1 MPGATAAPDAA
12 AQDGYAEVM
21 PSRQSTA
28 AAARAAITAA
38 AAATK
43 GLEAAL
49 RATADPT
56 EGALVDGRKQ
66 RWQRHKE
73 ARRTELVDGTL
84 AAVREHGADVGMDE
98 IAAHIGVSKTVLYRY
113 FTDKNDLNTAAMV
126 RFIETVLLPRLTEVL
141 VDDVDEYTLTR
152 TVIWVYVET
161 ISDEPEIYQFVT
173 SSKSASPSVLADSEK
188 LIAEVVAFAMH
199 ARLGDRGLESD
210 GFQTWAYALVG
221 GVQLATHWWMQDQ
234 ALPRAALVDQLT
246 MLVWTSF
253 VGIVEVGGSAAEFAR
268 REHPLPLFPSD
279 AATPTD

>member
-1 MPGATAAPDAA
+1 
-12 AQDGYAEVM
+12 M

-49 RATADPT
+49 RATTDPA
-56 EGALVDGRKQ
+56 ESGLVDGRKQ

-73 ARRTELVDGTL
+73 KRRTELVDGTL
-84 AAVREHGADVGMDE
+84 AAVQEHGAEVGMDE

-113 FTDKNDLNTAAMV
+113 FTDKNDLNNAAMI

-152 TVIWVYVET
+152 TVISVYVET

-173 SSKSASPSVLADSEK
+173 GSKSASPSVLADSEK

-199 ARLGDRGLESD
+199 ARLGDRSIDTD
-210 GFQTWAYALVG
+210 GFQTWSYALVG
-221 GVQLATHWWMQDQ
+221 GVQLATHWWMQEQ
-234 ALPRAALVDQLT
+234 SLPRSVLVDQLT

-253 VGIVEVGGSAAEFAR
+253 VGIVEVGGSASEFAR
-268 REHPLPLFPSD
+268 RDHPLPKFPGEVT
-279 AATPTD
+279 APPN